1 MQTIDELKYS
11 QSVWGFQPRKA
22 EIRRVCDVKGLLRNR
37 NHLDVCKD
45 RFRQRCQIVPLVRKT
60 LKCPDCGTEILLSS
74 TGRERYVQGLP
85 NGKLLTF
92 FRLCVHQC
100 WCHRCQKSFY
110 ESFPFLSS
118 PKARITKALEQ
129 LILKLRAEMSIKGIA
144 EHFNISWD
152 TVKDVEKRF
161 LADKYRHVPL
171 GKVRGIT
178 VDEMKVFNQGRPS
191 RKFITIVRDAET
203 GDVLSVSRGK
213 GADALK
219 MFASRIRRSG
229 AKIRYVCM
237 DMSKA
242 YTAWAKETIPQAE
255 IVYDRF
261 HLMKMMN
268 ERLDGVR
275 RRVVRKLDE
284 DAARDL
290 KGKRFVLLRNEDDLD
305 SKGAADLERIREIN
319 SDLADAHMLKERLR
333 AIYATAK
340 NGFDAYCLLRGWCAA
355 ADATGVPELAA
366 MANTIRSHIKG
377 ILGYWKLDGATN
389 ASMEG
394 FNGKV
399 RWLIKQAYGFRDFK
413 YFRLKIFDLPST
425 DIRKRL

>member
-1 MQTIDELKYS
+1 MQTLDELKYS
-11 QSVWGFQPRKA
+11 QSVWGFQPRKS
-22 EIRRVCDVKGLLRNR
+22 EIRKVCDVKGLLRHR

-45 RFRQRCQIVPLVRKT
+45 RFKQRCQIVPLVRKT
-60 LKCPDCGTEILLSS
+60 IKCPDCGTEIMLASR
-74 TGRERYVQGLP
+74 GRPRYVQGLP

-92 FRLCVHQC
+92 FRLSVHQC
-100 WCHRCQKSFY
+100 WCHRCQKPFY

-178 VDEMKVFNQGRPS
+178 VDEIKVFNKGRPS
-191 RKFITIVRDAET
+191 RKFVTIVRDAET
-203 GDVLSVSRGK
+203 GDVLNVSRGK
-213 GADALK
+213 GGEALR
-219 MFASRIRRSG
+219 MFSSRIRRSR

-237 DMSKA
+237 DMSNA
-242 YTAWAKETIPQAE
+242 YAAWAKATIPKAE
-255 IVYDRF
+255 IVYDKF
-261 HLMKMMN
+261 HLVKAMN
-268 ERLDGVR
+268 ERPDHVR
-275 RRVVRKLDE
+275 RRVARNLDE
-284 DAARDL
+284 DTAKDL
-290 KGKRFVLLRNEDDLD
+290 KGKKFALLKNEDSLDERGAEDLD
-305 SKGAADLERIREIN
+305 RIRAIS
-319 SDLADAHMLKERLR
+319 SDLNDAHMLKERLR

-340 NGFDAYCLLRGWCAA
+340 DGFDAYCLLRGWCSMAE
-355 ADATGVPELAA
+355 ATNVPELAA
-366 MANTIRSHIKG
+366 MAKTIRSHIKG
-377 ILGYWKLDGATN
+377 ILGYWKLGGATN

-394 FNGKV
+394 FNAKI

-413 YFRLKIFDLPST
+413 YFRLKVFDLPST

>member
-1 MQTIDELKYS
+1 MQTLDELKYS
-11 QSVWGFQPRKA
+11 QSVWGFQPRKS
-22 EIRRVCDVKGLLRNR
+22 EIRKVCDVKGILRHR

-45 RFRQRCQIVPLVRKT
+45 RFKQRCQIVPLVRQS
-60 LKCPDCGTEILLSS
+60 LKCPVCGTEILLASR
-74 TGRERYVQGLP
+74 GRTRYVQGLP

-92 FRLCVHQC
+92 FRLSVHQC
-100 WCHRCQKSFY
+100 WCHRCQKPFY

-178 VDEMKVFNQGRPS
+178 VDEIKVFNKGRPS
-191 RKFITIVRDAET
+191 RRFITIVRDAET
-203 GDVLSVSRGK
+203 SDVLNVSRGK
-213 GADALK
+213 GGDALR
-219 MFASRIRRSG
+219 MFSSRIRRSR
-229 AKIRYVCM
+229 AKIRFVCM
-237 DMSKA
+237 DMSNA
-242 YTAWAKETIPQAE
+242 YAAWAKATIPKAE
-255 IVYDRF
+255 IVYDKF
-261 HLMKMMN
+261 HLIKAMN
-268 ERLDGVR
+268 ERLDNVR
-275 RRVVRKLDE
+275 RRVARNLDE
-284 DAARDL
+284 DAAKDL
-290 KGKRFVLLRNEDDLD
+290 KGKKFILLRNEDSLDERGAEDLD
-305 SKGAADLERIREIN
+305 RIRAIS
-319 SDLADAHMLKERLR
+319 SDLNDAHMLKERLR

-340 NGFDAYCLLRGWCAA
+340 DGFDAYCLLRGWCAMA
-355 ADATGVPELAA
+355 EATNVPELEA
-366 MANTIRSHIKG
+366 MANTIRNHIKG
-377 ILGYWKLDGATN
+377 ILGYWKLGGATN

-394 FNGKV
+394 FNAKV

>member
-1 MQTIDELKYS
+1 M
-11 QSVWGFQPRKA
+11 
-22 EIRRVCDVKGLLRNR
+22 
-37 NHLDVCKD
+37 
-45 RFRQRCQIVPLVRKT
+45 
-60 LKCPDCGTEILLSS
+60 
-74 TGRERYVQGLP
+74 
-85 NGKLLTF
+85 
-92 FRLCVHQC
+92 HQC

-178 VDEMKVFNQGRPS
+178 VDEMKVFNRGRPS

-219 MFASRIRRSG
+219 MFSSRIRRSG

-275 RRVVRKLDE
+275 RRVARKLDE
-284 DAARDL
+284 DAAKDL

-355 ADATGVPELAA
+355 ADATGVAR
-366 MANTIRSHIKG
+366 TRSHGEDHPQPHQGHPRLLEAGRRDKRLHG
-377 ILGYWKLDGATN
+377 GLQRQGAL
-389 ASMEG
+389 AH
-394 FNGKV
+394 
-399 RWLIKQAYGFRDFK
+399 QAGLRVQG
-413 YFRLKIFDLPST
+413 LQVLPAQ
-425 DIRKRL
+425 DIRPPVNRHPQAALGGSHE

>member
-11 QSVWGFQPRKA
+11 QSVWGFQPRKT
-22 EIRRVCDVKGLLRNR
+22 EIRKVCDVKGLLRNR

-45 RFRQRCQIVPLVRKT
+45 RFKQRCQIVPLERKT
-60 LKCPDCGTEILLSS
+60 LKCPDCGTEILLSC

-92 FRLCVHQC
+92 FRLSVHQC

-129 LILKLRAEMSIKGIA
+129 LILKLRSEMSIKGIA

-178 VDEMKVFNQGRPS
+178 VDEMKVFNRGRPS

-219 MFASRIRRSG
+219 MFSSRIRRSG

-237 DMSKA
+237 DMSNA
-242 YTAWAKETIPQAE
+242 YAAWAKETIPKAE

-275 RRVVRKLDE
+275 RRVARKLDE
-284 DAARDL
+284 DAAKDVVSDV
-290 KGKRFVLLRNEDDLD
+290 FATIINNQTVLQADTEEHYLMSSVRNRCLNIIAHKKIKEKLVHLYTDKDCLTVR
-305 SKGAADLERIREIN
+305 SSEGGN
-319 SDLADAHMLKERLR
+319 SIDQQLQYQELMRYIENNLPPMDRNIFRLR
-333 AIYATAK
+333 YLQEMTFDEMAK
-340 NGFDAYCLLRGWCAA
+340 ALCISRQSIHTHLKQTIEKIRAFF
-355 ADATGVPELAA
+355 TS
-366 MANTIRSHIKG
+366 NT
-377 ILGYWKLDGATN
+377 
-389 ASMEG
+389 
-394 FNGKV
+394 
-399 RWLIKQAYGFRDFK
+399 
-413 YFRLKIFDLPST
+413 
-425 DIRKRL
+425 

>member
-1 MQTIDELKYS
+1 MQTVDELKYS

-22 EIRRVCDVKGLLRNR
+22 EIRKVCEVKGLLRNR
-37 NHLDVCKD
+37 NHLDVSKD

-152 TVKDVEKRF
+152 AVKDVEKRF

-213 GADALK
+213 SVG
-219 MFASRIRRSG
+219 
-229 AKIRYVCM
+229 
-237 DMSKA
+237 
-242 YTAWAKETIPQAE
+242 
-255 IVYDRF
+255 
-261 HLMKMMN
+261 
-268 ERLDGVR
+268 
-275 RRVVRKLDE
+275 RV
-284 DAARDL
+284 
-290 KGKRFVLLRNEDDLD
+290 
-305 SKGAADLERIREIN
+305 
-319 SDLADAHMLKERLR
+319 
-333 AIYATAK
+333 
-340 NGFDAYCLLRGWCAA
+340 
-355 ADATGVPELAA
+355 
-366 MANTIRSHIKG
+366 
-377 ILGYWKLDGATN
+377 
-389 ASMEG
+389 
-394 FNGKV
+394 
-399 RWLIKQAYGFRDFK
+399 
-413 YFRLKIFDLPST
+413 
-425 DIRKRL
+425 

>member
-1 MQTIDELKYS
+1 MKYG

-22 EIRRVCDVKGLLRNR
+22 GIRKVCDVKGLFRNR

-45 RFRQRCQIVPLVRKT
+45 RFKQ
-60 LKCPDCGTEILLSS
+60 
-74 TGRERYVQGLP
+74 
-85 NGKLLTF
+85 
-92 FRLCVHQC
+92 
-100 WCHRCQKSFY
+100 RCQKSFY

-118 PKARITKALEQ
+118 PKARITKALER
-129 LILKLRAEMSIKGIA
+129 LILKLRAEMPIRGIA

-152 TVKDVEKRF
+152 TAKEVERRF
-161 LADKYRHVPL
+161 LADRYRHVPL

-191 RKFITIVRDAET
+191 RKFIAIVRDAET
-203 GDVLSVSRGK
+203 GGVLSVSRGK

-219 MFASRIRRSG
+219 MFSSRIRRSG
-229 AKIRYVCM
+229 ARIRHVCM

-242 YTAWAKETIPQAE
+242 YTAWAQEALPKAE

-268 ERLDGVR
+268 ERLDGAR
-275 RRVVRKLDE
+275 RRVARKLGE
-284 DAARDL
+284 DAAKDL
-290 KGKRFVLLRNEDDLD
+290 V
-305 SKGAADLERIREIN
+305 
-319 SDLADAHMLKERLR
+319 
-333 AIYATAK
+333 YATAR
-340 NGFDAYCLLRGWCAA
+340 NGLDAYCLPRGWCAA

-366 MANTIRSHIKG
+366 MAKTIRRHIKG

-394 FNGKV
+394 FN
-399 RWLIKQAYGFRDFK
+399 
-413 YFRLKIFDLPST
+413 
-425 DIRKRL
+425 

>member
-1 MQTIDELKYS
+1 MQTVDELKYS

-22 EIRRVCDVKGLLRNR
+22 EIRKVCDVKGLLRDR

-74 TGRERYVQGLP
+74 AGRERYVQGLP
-85 NGKLLTF
+85 NGKLL
-92 FRLCVHQC
+92 
-100 WCHRCQKSFY
+100 
-110 ESFPFLSS
+110 
-118 PKARITKALEQ
+118 
-129 LILKLRAEMSIKGIA
+129 
-144 EHFNISWD
+144 
-152 TVKDVEKRF
+152 
-161 LADKYRHVPL
+161 
-171 GKVRGIT
+171 
-178 VDEMKVFNQGRPS
+178 
-191 RKFITIVRDAET
+191 
-203 GDVLSVSRGK
+203 
-213 GADALK
+213 
-219 MFASRIRRSG
+219 
-229 AKIRYVCM
+229 
-237 DMSKA
+237 
-242 YTAWAKETIPQAE
+242 
-255 IVYDRF
+255 
-261 HLMKMMN
+261 
-268 ERLDGVR
+268 
-275 RRVVRKLDE
+275 
-284 DAARDL
+284 
-290 KGKRFVLLRNEDDLD
+290 RNEDCLD

-366 MANTIRSHIKG
+366 MAKTIRSHIKG

-399 RWLIKQAYGFRDFK
+399 RWLIKQAYGFKDFK